1 VLRSKPAKFRTRHPE
16 QSLPNRGQTREAL
29 ACGVS
34 LRQGHVVSRSLA
46 MPNRIT
52 VDQASLTDNDVAQQ
66 VEFTAEI
73 DGDER
78 DFAVKYAVLRELS
91 GDEPENDALEL
102 FERFSDEILDVCAD
116 VADQRPNANV
126 VMIDDDDLE

>member
-1 VLRSKPAKFRTRHPE
+1 
-16 QSLPNRGQTREAL
+16 
-29 ACGVS
+29 
-34 LRQGHVVSRSLA
+34 

-116 VADQRPNANV
+116 VADQRSNANV